1 MVFKGTQ
8 PKPKHIGISVWPSF
22 SLLNLNYHHHFG
34 PKCLQWSDLPFL
46 KFLCV
51 IQHYRW
57 FTEWILCSHNFS
69 SGIIGGFT
77 DALCGLPGYFVI
89 HLVDK
94 GFKQYFGN
102 QRSFLDELTTLEA
115 GLGGRVRHFSPAD
128 AGDDWFD
135 RVGVPHPVPVTP
147 LERGKLLFDLQANS
161 TRAFC
166 TGHRWPVELSN
177 GRDWGTCKM

>member
-1 MVFKGTQ
+1 M
-8 PKPKHIGISVWPSF
+8 
-22 SLLNLNYHHHFG
+22 
-34 PKCLQWSDLPFL
+34 
-46 KFLCV
+46 
-51 IQHYRW
+51 
-57 FTEWILCSHNFS
+57 
-69 SGIIGGFT
+69 
-77 DALCGLPGYFVI
+77 
-89 HLVDK
+89 DK

-177 GRDWGTCKM
+177 GRDWGTCKMSGSRGEIPQQLLEPYGKPPTPQVPKIYVVNAVHHQLVADYGTPVHEVFPLRYWDTDA